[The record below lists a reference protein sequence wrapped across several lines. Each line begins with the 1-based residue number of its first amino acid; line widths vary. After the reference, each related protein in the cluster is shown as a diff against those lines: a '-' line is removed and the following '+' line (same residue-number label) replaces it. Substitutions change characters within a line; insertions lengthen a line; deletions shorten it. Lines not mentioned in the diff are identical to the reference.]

1 MKELSL
7 NILDIAENSYKAG
20 ASLVQI
26 LIDERLSEEQAEM
39 TIESGFPD
47 FSAAGPDMILTITI
61 VDDGCGMTEE
71 VLAHVTDPFYTTRK
85 TRAVGLGL
93 PFFKMEAEMT
103 GGYMTV
109 ESVSEKVD
117 PEHKGTV
124 VTAVFHENSIDFIP
138 LGDVVSTVTTLI
150 QGHPDID
157 LYFRHT
163 KDGNEVSMDTRAVR
177 DALGPEV
184 SLAEY
189 EVIQWIGGSLRE
201 EYEAF

>member
-26 LIDERLSEEQAEM
+26 LIREEPDEKDPSDEL
-39 TIESGFPD
+39 
-47 FSAAGPDMILTITI
+47 LTISI
-61 VDDGCGMTEE
+61 VDNGCGMTEE
-71 VLAHVTDPFYTTRK
+71 VLSHVTDPFYTTRK

-103 GGYMTV
+103 GGYMTI
-109 ESVSEKVD
+109 ESVSETVD
-117 PEHKGTV
+117 PENKGTA
-124 VTAVFHENSIDFIP
+124 VTAVFHQNSIDFIP

-150 QGHPDID
+150 HGHPDID
-157 LYFRHT
+157 LVFRHT
-163 KDGNEVSMDTRAVR
+163 KNGKEVSMDTRTVR
-177 DALGPEV
+177 EALGPEV
-184 SLAEY
+184 SLSEY
-189 EVIQWIGGSLRE
+189 EVIQWIEDSLRE